1 MLVSVQFPA
10 IFFQKTFVS
19 EGITQQGHS
28 WQELAPHYATEPKVS
43 EVNEPWK
50 LRTPYWAWSLVSAR
64 TFGQPS
70 YAIKEE
76 KVGVYVLEGWR
87 SVLLVPFPGSHFAH
101 KDTRRMLKISKR
113 ENLHL
118 PHYQLWSMLLLRLGF
133 IFSGKSLMQALREH
147 QPACTY
153 GGPYLSDSPFSAVLQ
168 APSSLNPRSTTPL
181 QLVLGEIFGSQ
192 RFHSKLKELDQWVFP
207 SQLSTGRWR
216 KTNEAVKAQS
226 SEYVFEMERD
236 SLYKEIAK
244 EEWSGLTA
252 GSYLN
257 TVHRETA
264 VARCSLG
271 SLMGVLSRSPFQTG
285 DQPVSQA
292 CLGWRQLIQGIHRFH
307 SCNLTALNFGL
318 WGFTPRG
325 DKTTLVFITCLQV
338 IRKEHFSSLSHH
350 AWSSFVLFCFFGFS
364 LSHPPLSLSQVR
376 LSWVS
381 D

>member
-1 MLVSVQFPA
+1 MAFSSSSSFPRLPFCTQGYKKDA
-10 IFFQKTFVS
+10 EDIQAWEPPSSPLPALIHVAAQTGIHILWKKPHAGS
-19 EGITQQGHS
+19 ER
-28 WQELAPHYATEPKVS
+28 APT
-43 EVNEPWK
+43 
-50 LRTPYWAWSLVSAR
+50 SL
-64 TFGQPS
+64 
-70 YAIKEE
+70 YI
-76 KVGVYVLEGWR
+76 WR
-87 SVLLVPFPGSHFAH
+87 S
-101 KDTRRMLKISKR
+101 
-113 ENLHL
+113 L
-118 PHYQLWSMLLLRLGF
+118 PLRLP
-133 IFSGKSLMQALREH
+133 ILSSASG
-147 QPACTY
+147 
-153 GGPYLSDSPFSAVLQ
+153 
-168 APSSLNPRSTTPL
+168 SSLNPRSTTPL

-192 RFHSKLKELDQWVFP
+192 RLHSKLKELDQWVFP

-226 SEYVFEMERD
+226 SEYVFEIERD